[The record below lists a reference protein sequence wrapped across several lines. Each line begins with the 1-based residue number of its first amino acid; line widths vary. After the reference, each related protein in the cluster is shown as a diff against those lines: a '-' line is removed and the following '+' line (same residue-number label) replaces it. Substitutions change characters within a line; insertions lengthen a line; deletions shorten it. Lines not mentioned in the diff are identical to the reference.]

1 MTTRNTK
8 SKVEQ
13 SPLAKFFGDAE
24 ISGFFTTRSGYAAHS
39 NDAYRR
45 DLKLF
50 SHYCVSKAI
59 CSWES
64 IDSTVVRAFI
74 AEEHRKGKRGSS
86 LARFL
91 SSLRAFF
98 QYQVETNQR
107 RDNPAQDVKAPK
119 SARKLPRT
127 LDVDQ
132 TATLLNNTPTSFLEI
147 RDQAM
152 WEMMYSCGLR
162 VSELVGVNLSQLDLA
177 AGEVRV
183 IGKGSKERIVPIGGP
198 AIEALNSWLQLRTTV
213 SSDDETSVFVS
224 QRGLGLTTRTVQKRL
239 RACALKQGIE
249 FNVHPHMLRHS
260 FATHILESSGDLR
273 AVQELL
279 GHSNISTTQI
289 YTHLDFQHLAKIYD
303 SAHPRAKA
311 QDSARKH
318 AHVKTKLEA
327 GAPAQPG
334 TKS

>member
-1 MTTRNTK
+1 MTEERVLKTQEEKKFGDEAIQKFLTTRIAY
-8 SKVEQ
+8 SKH
-13 SPLAKFFGDAE
+13 
-24 ISGFFTTRSGYAAHS
+24 T

-50 SHYCVSKAI
+50 SDFCASKNI
-59 CSWES
+59 DSWTS
-64 IDSTVVRAFI
+64 IDSSDIRTFI
-74 AEEHRKGKRGSS
+74 AEQHRKGKSGPS

-98 QYQVETNQR
+98 HYQVADKQR
-107 RDNPAQDVKAPK
+107 QDNPALDVKAPK

-132 TATLLNNTPTSFLEI
+132 TLTLLKHNPTSFLEI

-162 VSELVGVNLSQLDLA
+162 VSELVGVQLSQLELNT
-177 AGEVRV
+177 GEVRV
-183 IGKGSKERIVPIGGP
+183 IGKGNKERIVPIGIV
-198 AIEALNSWLQLRTTV
+198 AIEALKTWLGLRKGV
-213 SSDDETSVFVS
+213 ALAGEMRLFVS
-224 QRGLGLTTRTVQKRL
+224 NRGVGLSTRTVQKRL
-239 RACALKQGIE
+239 RACAVARGID

-289 YTHLDFQHLAKIYD
+289 YTHLDFQHLAKVYD
-303 SAHPRAKA
+303 SAHPRAKSKNSLA
-311 QDSARKH
+311 KDVGSTA
-318 AHVKTKLEA
+318 KL
-327 GAPAQPG
+327 PG
-334 TKS
+334 NSDAKR